1 MFIFSRPDIGNESLL
16 LMLFG
21 QRAIIAGMSSISSSF
36 LVVFPY
42 LVIGLAYDISD
53 CFPLSLET
61 LK

>member
-1 MFIFSRPDIGNESLL
+1 MFICSRPDIEIESLL
-16 LMLFG
+16 MRIG
-21 QRAIIAGMSSISSSF
+21 QRAIIAGVSSISGSF